1 MSAAQFDHATVSLS
15 SNLLSA
21 NLRSLCR
28 DQTTFQFAF
37 AREIYFDS
45 FSSNRVSFCFLMP
58 NVEIENQQKKVI
70 E

>member
-37 AREIYFDS
+37 AKEIFLIKS
-45 FSSNRVSFCFLMP
+45 CKFCFLMP